1 MTEYI
6 NTYNELCEK
15 VKRWSAAYYEQD
27 APAVT
32 DEEYDRAMHEIR
44 DLEAAHPELV
54 TSDSP
59 TQVVGGKRVIG
70 IPVEHRVPMLSLLD
84 VFSDDDVRDFTASVA
99 KEYPDATFSIERKI
113 DGLSL
118 SLVYAKPV
126 GSDGKLRLA
135 ATVMSVKMLLTM
147 SRFLA
152 SLSISRC
159 RTVSGKSNCA
169 ASAI

>member
-1 MTEYI
+1 MDSYI
-6 NTYNELCEK
+6 ETYNNLCAK
-15 VKRWSAAYYEQD
+15 AKAWSAAYYEQD

-84 VFSDDDVRDFTASVA
+84 VFSDAEVRDFAASVA
-99 KEYPDATFSIERKI
+99 KEYPLMPPSL
-113 DGLSL
+113 LS
-118 SLVYAKPV
+118 AK
-126 GSDGKLRLA
+126 
-135 ATVMSVKMLLTM
+135 LT
-147 SRFLA
+147 A
-152 SLSISRC
+152 
-159 RTVSGKSNCA
+159 
-169 ASAI
+169 

>member
-70 IPVEHRVPMLSLLD
+70 IPVEHRVPMLSLLT
-84 VFSDDDVRDFTASVA
+84 SSQTPRCA
-99 KEYPDATFSIERKI
+99 
-113 DGLSL
+113 
-118 SLVYAKPV
+118 
-126 GSDGKLRLA
+126 
-135 ATVMSVKMLLTM
+135 
-147 SRFLA
+147 
-152 SLSISRC
+152 ISRLL
-159 RTVSGKSNCA
+159 
-169 ASAI
+169 

>member
-27 APAVT
+27 APVVT

-84 VFSDDDVRDFTASVA
+84 VFSDAEVRDFAASVA
-99 KEYPDATFSIERKI
+99 KEDDMRTQKKEKNRNTVLREQHKKQSCSVHILYGVIGMDVCLDHVY
-113 DGLSL
+113 DGRRNN
-118 SLVYAKPV
+118 K
-126 GSDGKLRLA
+126 
-135 ATVMSVKMLLTM
+135 
-147 SRFLA
+147 
-152 SLSISRC
+152 
-159 RTVSGKSNCA
+159 
-169 ASAI
+169 

>member
-1 MTEYI
+1 
-6 NTYNELCEK
+6 
-15 VKRWSAAYYEQD
+15 
-27 APAVT
+27 
-32 DEEYDRAMHEIR
+32 MHEIR

-84 VFSDDDVRDFTASVA
+84 VFSDDEVRDFTASVE

-118 SLVYAKPV
+118 SLVYAKPA
-126 GSDGKLRLA
+126 GSDGKLRLVQA
-135 ATVMSVKMLLTM
+135 STRGDGHVGELA
-147 SRFLA
+147 FLF
-152 SLSISRC
+152 
-159 RTVSGKSNCA
+159 GKIRN
-169 ASAI
+169 

>member
-27 APAVT
+27 APVVT

-59 TQVVGGKRVIG
+59 TQVVGGKRVIASGCLLRRRGTRFYSFRGEG
-70 IPVEHRVPMLSLLD
+70 IP
-84 VFSDDDVRDFTASVA
+84 
-99 KEYPDATFSIERKI
+99 
-113 DGLSL
+113 
-118 SLVYAKPV
+118 
-126 GSDGKLRLA
+126 
-135 ATVMSVKMLLTM
+135 
-147 SRFLA
+147 
-152 SLSISRC
+152 
-159 RTVSGKSNCA
+159 
-169 ASAI
+169 